1 MSFLAGSWQVAHSR
15 ARSSTE
21 FCVSIASNSSGMRR
35 CKRMLKTEPRNLVL
49 QTDSYKFTH
58 WKQYPPGT
66 QHVYS
71 YLESRGGMFPQTL
84 FFGLQYYLLKYL
96 CGSVVNEEDVLEA
109 RQFVD
114 GHIAPGIFNFE
125 GWMHIVRAHGGKL
138 PVVIKAAPEGS
149 LVDVQN
155 VLMTIENTDPQCYWL
170 TNYLET
176 LLLKVWYPITVA
188 TLSQSIRRVVLAALQ
203 RSGDPTLIDF
213 KLHDFGYRGVSSEET
228 AGIGA
233 AAHLINFKG
242 TDTVAG
248 VRVLQ
253 QFYQSQEMEGFSI
266 PAAEHSTITAWGR
279 ENEAQAYENM
289 LTQFPEG
296 LVAVVSD
303 SYNVYEACEKMWGGA
318 LREKVEHR
326 EGTLVVRPD
335 SGKPREV
342 VLKVLEILG
351 AKFGYET
358 NAKSY
363 RVLNP
368 KIRVIQGDGVNYWTI
383 QDTLTA
389 MNRAG
394 WSADNITFDM
404 GRALLLQL
412 NRDTQQFAF
421 RCSNVTVSGE
431 DRDVFKD
438 PVEGRDKASKR
449 GRLALHFKNG
459 EWNTMRLR
467 RGVEDP
473 DDRLKPVFKDGEL
486 LVNQSVAEV
495 RRRSRLGE
503 SGQPA

>member
-1 MSFLAGSWQVAHSR
+1 
-15 ARSSTE
+15 
-21 FCVSIASNSSGMRR
+21 
-35 CKRMLKTEPRNLVL
+35 MLKTSPNNLVL

-66 QHVYS
+66 QFVYS

-84 FFGLQYYLLKYL
+84 FFGLQYYLEKYL
-96 CGSVVNEEDVLEA
+96 RGPVVSEEDVVEA
-109 RQFVD
+109 RLFVD
-114 GHIAPGIFNFE
+114 RHIGPGMFNID
-125 GWMHIVRAHGGKL
+125 GWMHIVRTHGGKL
-138 PVVIKAAPEGS
+138 PVVIKAVPEGS
-149 LVDVQN
+149 VVSVQN

-170 TNYLET
+170 PNYLET

-188 TLSQSIRRVVLAALQ
+188 TLSHAIRKVFLGALQ
-203 RSGDPTLIDF
+203 RTGDPALIDF

-253 QFYQSQEMEGFSI
+253 QYYQSSEMEGFSV

-279 ENEAQAYENM
+279 ENEAQAYDNM

-296 LVAVVSD
+296 IVAVVSD
-303 SYNVYEACEKMWGGA
+303 SYNVYEACEKLWGGT
-318 LREKVEHR
+318 LREKVLQR
-326 EGTLVVRPD
+326 QGTLVVRPD

-342 VLKVLEILG
+342 VLKVLDILG
-351 AKFGYET
+351 EKFGFQL
-358 NAKSY
+358 NSMGY

-368 KIRVIQGDGVNYWTI
+368 RIRVIQGDGVNYWTI

-394 WSADNITFDM
+394 WSADNITFGM
-404 GRALLLQL
+404 GGALLQQL

-421 RCSNVTVSGE
+421 KCSNVTVNGE
-431 DRDVFKD
+431 DRNVFKD
-438 PVEGRDKASKR
+438 PVEGHDKASKR
-449 GRLALHFKNG
+449 GRLALHLKNG
-459 EWNTMRLR
+459 TWSTERSR
-467 RGVEDP
+467 REVDDP
-473 DDRLKPVFKDGEL
+473 DDRLKPVFRDGEVL
-486 LVNQSVAEV
+486 ITQSVPEV
-495 RRRSRLGE
+495 RRRLRVQE
-503 SGQPA
+503 EAATR